1 MINVGGSFLSSTH
14 KHRRNKSHIIFLRMA
29 TPSDRDEPD
38 ALPVFDYVKKKV
50 KQVLKI
56 QDIEEDDD
64 ATQENQVQ
72 LVKVKR
78 RNK

>member
-1 MINVGGSFLSSTH
+1 
-14 KHRRNKSHIIFLRMA
+14 MA

-38 ALPVFDYVKKKV
+38 ALPGFDYVKKKV

-64 ATQENQVQ
+64 ATQDKQVQ
-72 LVKVKR
+72 LVKVKKMAKVR
-78 RNK
+78 QRTKGYATLT